1 MSGHEKA
8 LGTMRHPEGWCGRAG
23 LNCRLPPCQDGTLP
37 LSYSRSGSG
46 VLTPTPR
53 VSTPSQ
59 VHPIEAQKHA
69 RLCLITGALISP
81 RSMSADP
88 SSEEKPRALRP
99 LPSVD
104 MALLPDELRARR
116 TRRII
121 VGGLIGTLVVGA
133 LLLWIARSVI
143 PQTWTWMEDK
153 LGRQEEQLAAN
164 LGLPEG
170 PPTADLDAGI
180 EDALTDAERLAL
192 TRSSPNARYETLF
205 GSTPSFRGAL
215 LEAGLEPEECAE
227 VEQAL
232 QHIVDFRRC
241 RPEHTLIVER
251 DENAALK
258 HFEYHPSATEFVEV
272 TRGEDGVFRAEQ
284 IRVKVERTPIA
295 RAASVKTSIGDGLVG
310 LGLPAGL
317 ATFFVEAFEGRVNFA
332 LQAREG
338 RRLPD
343 HRRRGASGRRA
354 PPLRARARAGVR
366 RSEDRKAP
374 AFYYAPGN
382 TTGQFYDDSGRAM
395 VGGWLRTP
403 LRYDRLSSRFNPRR
417 FHPILKRTMPH
428 LGVDYAASTGTPIW
442 AAADGRVTFAGR
454 KGPNGNLVV
463 IRHSGGFET
472 AYAHLHRIKSGIR
485 PGKMVKQRE
494 IIGFV
499 GSTGRSTG
507 PHLHF
512 GLKKYG
518 RYMDPLKELN
528 GPDFECPRASC
539 PPTRDAM
546 SRWQAQLAAI
556 EDAPVVVAGADEPLV
571 EQVDEIMD

>member
-1 MSGHEKA
+1 
-8 LGTMRHPEGWCGRAG
+8 
-23 LNCRLPPCQDGTLP
+23 
-37 LSYSRSGSG
+37 
-46 VLTPTPR
+46 
-53 VSTPSQ
+53 
-59 VHPIEAQKHA
+59 
-69 RLCLITGALISP
+69 
-81 RSMSADP
+81 MSADP
-88 SSEEKPRALRP
+88 SSEEKPSALRP
-99 LPSVD
+99 LPSVN

-121 VGGLIGTLVVGA
+121 IGGALGAIVVGG

-153 LGRQEEQLAAN
+153 LGRQEQQLAAN

-170 PPTADLDAGI
+170 PPSEAVDAGV
-180 EDALTDAERLAL
+180 EETLSDAEKLAL
-192 TRSSPNARYETLF
+192 VRSSPNARYETLF

-227 VEQAL
+227 VERAL

-241 RPEHTLIVER
+241 RPEHKLIVER

-284 IRVKVERTPIA
+284 IRVKVQRTPIA
-295 RAASVKTSIGDGLVG
+295 RAASVKTSIGDGLMG

-317 ATFFVEAFEGRVNFA
+317 ATFFVEAFEGRINFA

-338 RRLPD
+338 DVFRIIVDEERVDGELL
-343 HRRRGASGRRA
+343 RYGRVHA
-354 PPLRARARAGVR
+354 LEYDGQKTGKVQ
-366 RSEDRKAP
+366 
-374 AFYYAPGN
+374 AFYYAPGS
-382 TTGQFYDDSGRAM
+382 TTGQFYDDTGRAM

-428 LGVDYAASTGTPIW
+428 LGVDYAAATGTPIW

-472 AYAHLHRIKSGIR
+472 AYAHLHRIKSGVR

-528 GPDFECPRASC
+528 GPGLRMPSRELPAFKK
-539 PPTRDAM
+539 AM
-546 SRWQAQLAAI
+546 GDWQTELAAI
-556 EDAPVVVAGADEPLV
+556 QDAPVVVAGADEPLV